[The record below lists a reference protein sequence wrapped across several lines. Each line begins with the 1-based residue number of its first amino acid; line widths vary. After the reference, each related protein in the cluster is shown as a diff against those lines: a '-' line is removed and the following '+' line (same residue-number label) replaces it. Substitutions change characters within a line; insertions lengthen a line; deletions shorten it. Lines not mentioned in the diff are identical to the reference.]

1 MSVRRQ
7 LPSYDQTLPRL
18 TKYNRAVKDSEYI
31 EEMIALLGPAGNL
44 PPEVVL
50 HTKRLRLIQYKLK
63 AVEELATRSANLASR
78 RVALSRVSEQ

>member
-7 LPSYDQTLPRL
+7 LPSNNSSLPRL

-31 EEMIALLGPAGNL
+31 EEMITLLGPAGNS
-44 PPEVVL
+44 PPEMVL
-50 HTKRLRLIQYKLK
+50 HAKRLRLIQYKLK

-78 RVALSRVSEQ
+78 RVALSRVSGQ